1 MNNAVFD
8 RVSGVSRVCVYCS
21 YYLTIQWFCAISA
34 MAIIQLGSIGGS
46 NPNYRYFLPL
56 LLAVHI
62 HIEQA
67 FPTKINELTESQ

>member
-1 MNNAVFD
+1 MKHPH
-8 RVSGVSRVCVYCS
+8 
-21 YYLTIQWFCAISA
+21 TIAFEHKLGKKYSHIDFF
-34 MAIIQLGSIGGS
+34 MTIQLGSIGGS